1 MTIMKTTQPG
11 AFAVTALS
19 GELGSRDA
27 VRVVAKQRSTE
38 EGSMS
43 LVAELSAALILEG
56 SGS

>member
-1 MTIMKTTQPG
+1 MKTTQPG